1 MKLWKPWQPKT
12 EKVPQTEDEEIEA
25 TEKMLRKTSKE
36 VSIKLALV
44 KKAGATAFTMLQG
57 QIMGMVDQQVKED
70 IQKAKAKGEVLT
82 VDKFMAKV
90 DKIQGIYEFYAK
102 VDITNDDIR
111 AKAEEIIKQEV
122 GKCDTI

>member
-1 MKLWKPWQPKT
+1 MRFLKPWQPQ
-12 EKVPQTEDEEIEA
+12 EKKELTEDEEIAE
-25 TEKMLRKTSKE
+25 TEKMLRKTSKI
-36 VSIKLALV
+36 VSVNLALV
-44 KKAGATAFTMLQG
+44 KKAGPAAFAVLQG

-90 DKIQGIYEFYAK
+90 DKITGIYEFYRK
-102 VDITNDDIR
+102 VDISKEDIR

-122 GKCDTI
+122 SK

>member
-1 MKLWKPWQPKT
+1 MKLWKPWQPQ
-12 EKVPQTEDEEIEA
+12 EKKELSEEEEIA
-25 TEKMLRKTSKE
+25 QTEKMLKKTSKI
-36 VSIKLALV
+36 VSVNLALV
-44 KKAGATAFTMLQG
+44 KKAGPTAFAMLQG

-90 DKIQGIYEFYAK
+90 GKIQGIYEFYAK
-102 VDITNDDIR
+102 VDITKDDIR

>member
-25 TEKMLRKTSKE
+25 TEKMLKKTSKI
-36 VSIKLALV
+36 VSINLALV
-44 KKAGATAFTMLQG
+44 KKAGPAAFAMLQG
-57 QIMGMVDQQVKED
+57 QILDMVVQQVKED
-70 IQKAKAKGEVLT
+70 IQKAKAKGEALT

-90 DKIQGIYEFYAK
+90 DKIDGIYEFYRK
-102 VDITNDDIR
+102 VDISKEDIR

-122 GKCDTI
+122 SK

>member
-1 MKLWKPWQPKT
+1 MKLWNPWQPQEKKEPT
-12 EKVPQTEDEEIEA
+12 EEEEIA
-25 TEKMLRKTSKE
+25 QTEKMLRKTSKI
-36 VSIKLALV
+36 VSINLALV
-44 KKAGATAFTMLQG
+44 KKAGPAAFAMLQS
-57 QIMGMVDQQVKED
+57 QILDMVVQQVKED
-70 IQKAKAKGEVLT
+70 IQKAKTKGEVLT

-102 VDITNDDIR
+102 VDITKDDIR